1 MRRRTTS
8 LALTLAI
15 VTGNGEAALA
25 APDFDF
31 GADVSDDAIIID
43 GIGEREAS
51 RGGRSDNDPAS
62 LHRVVFTRVPACR
75 GNEPGVPGADV
86 QCAESAALCPSPEE
100 AMYWLYRSPDV
111 QPRGWTLAGQRCQG
125 ASTADAARE
134 FPGFTQADFQ
144 RLPLP
149 AGRPVIEPGNGYTLV
164 GVPTNVYADAEPVTL
179 GTSLLG
185 FPVQVRATPSRYEW
199 EFGDGSG
206 HGPTSDP
213 GSPYPELSIT
223 HEYTVAGAYP
233 VTLVTYYAGEYSVAG
248 GPWLPI
254 VGEAAVRSEPVT
266 VEALAG
272 RNRLVAGA
280 SG

>member
-1 MRRRTTS
+1 MGDAGDPQLGARIDRDAIRLQIRLERERRPQASGDARPASVVRYKYTS
-8 LALTLAI
+8 VPAC
-15 VTGNGEAALA
+15 TGNDPNSQGADAFCAEAALPCPDGELLYWIYQAPATA
-25 APDFDF
+25 AP
-31 GADVSDDAIIID
+31 GS
-43 GIGEREAS
+43 
-51 RGGRSDNDPAS
+51 
-62 LHRVVFTRVPACR
+62 
-75 GNEPGVPGADV
+75 
-86 QCAESAALCPSPEE
+86 
-100 AMYWLYRSPDV
+100 
-111 QPRGWTLAGQRCQG
+111 GWSQVGQRCQSIRESDSG
-125 ASTADAARE
+125 RVE

-223 HEYTVAGAYP
+223 HEYAAAGAYP
-233 VTLVTYYAGEYSVAG
+233 VTLVTYYVGEYSVAG

-254 VGEAAVRSEPVT
+254 VGEAAVRSDPVT

-272 RNRLVAGA
+272 RNQLVAGA